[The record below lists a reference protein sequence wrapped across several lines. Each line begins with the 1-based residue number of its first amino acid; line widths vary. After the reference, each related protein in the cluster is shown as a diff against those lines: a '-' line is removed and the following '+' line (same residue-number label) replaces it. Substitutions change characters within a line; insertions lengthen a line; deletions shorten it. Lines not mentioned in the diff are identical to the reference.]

1 MKSGDEVRRLLDQ
14 HGTTYA
20 RAADIATASARE
32 LFEAGWRTPERC
44 RGQPGSNGSTRWSE
58 VATGATTR
66 PPRHSWRRMPTIC
79 CASTAQHVH
88 VDTADERLRMSAAR
102 ADITDLQLARALLG
116 LLHQPET

>member
-1 MKSGDEVRRLLDQ
+1 
-14 HGTTYA
+14 
-20 RAADIATASARE
+20 
-32 LFEAGWRTPERC
+32 
-44 RGQPGSNGSTRWSE
+44 
-58 VATGATTR
+58 
-66 PPRHSWRRMPTIC
+66 MPTIC